1 MDEYKQLKA
10 FLDNLYS
17 ELKRKLKILRQE
29 ELDYSSEKELINIDG
44 KNVLSGG
51 RRKEIFMLYP
61 FIEKKFK
68 KIDLLGHFIYNIK
81 KGKFDEIN
89 PYEFRVTINE
99 LGCNNPQEIIDSFR
113 ELKRNSDKDE
123 NYTDG
128 IDKLTKKLLEIFIM
142 LSNDINE
149 KLLKAFEEKNG
160 IKDYSKEIDSLLF
173 QLDNLKKYNIF
184 DDNGNIIKYFDSIEE
199 IDEFFEWIKNNV
211 DDNLQELV
219 IPLLMKEELLKENI
233 ELSREQEILKN
244 RDKLIEEL
252 QKEYL
257 DISNLDL
264 SNYNDVEKN
273 IINDGL
279 EIYKELREKIKD
291 RNDLLKDQ
299 DSLDI
304 DEKQIFYLLN
314 NRFNWDVILFDIEN
328 NIIPK
333 ISDNKENTINTFKLV
348 ISLYD
353 KEKQELNRRNDLL
366 DDIYEQIE
374 SYEEL
379 VRFGDKYNTN
389 QYFYVIR
396 EQIYEDDDRFPK
408 GISRKQIEMSYFLNN
423 VVKKEIEKLKEIR
436 ERIESNIQNHNLI
449 SEAIDKE
456 LDSLKEIYEV
466 DIDSLSDEFDKIYE
480 NACLVVNNFKEE
492 LKKEFEKSGKY
503 IPSELSGKPKN
514 LVFSIFDID
523 ESKISKYR
531 KTFSRTKQDLSFI
544 DQPSF
549 REPKVKVLY
558 RDEKD
563 KTKYDIPHVDFFRI
577 RQLNSKRSGFIKIYP
592 SKGVRE
598 LLRKKYNLDEDF
610 EVYGIIDSVTK
621 VSKNSDYEPLIDKI
635 NSNIDE
641 IVKIGEL
648 FNNGDNVLEL
658 FQVIDSGIER
668 LDSLVSDDKK
678 EL

>member
-10 FLDNLYS
+10 FLDNLID
-17 ELKRKLKILRQE
+17 ELKSKLKILRQE
-29 ELDYSSEKELINIDG
+29 EMDYSSEKELINLDEI
-44 KNVLSGG
+44 NVLSGG
-51 RRKEIFMLYP
+51 RRKEILIRYP
-61 FIEKKFK
+61 FIEKYFK
-68 KIDLLGHFIYNIK
+68 KIDLLSHFAYNIK
-81 KGKFDEIN
+81 NGNLDKIN
-89 PYEFRVTINE
+89 PFEFRVTINE
-99 LGCNNPQEIIDSFR
+99 LGYNNPQEIIDSFR
-113 ELKRNSDKDE
+113 ELKRNSNKDE

-128 IDKLTKKLLEIFIM
+128 IDKLTKKMFEIFIM
-142 LSNDINE
+142 LTNDIKI
-149 KLLKAFEEKNG
+149 KLLKSFEEKNG
-160 IKDYSKEIDSLLF
+160 TREYDKEIDVILTN
-173 QLDNLKKYNIF
+173 LDNLKKYNIF

-219 IPLLMKEELLKENI
+219 IPLLIKEELLKENI

-348 ISLYD
+348 INLYD

-379 VRFGDKYNTN
+379 VRFGEKYNTN
-389 QYFYVIR
+389 QYFYIIR

-408 GISRKQIEMSYFLNN
+408 GISRKQIEMSYYLSN
-423 VVKKEIEKLKEIR
+423 VIKKEIEKLKVIR

-456 LDSLKEIYEV
+456 LDSLKEIDEV
-466 DIDSLSDEFDKIYE
+466 DIDTLSDEFDKIYE

-523 ESKISKYR
+523 ESKISKYK
-531 KTFSRTKQDLSFI
+531 KTFSRTKQELSFI

-598 LLRKKYNLDEDF
+598 LLRKKYNLDEYF
-610 EVYGIIDSVTK
+610 SV
-621 VSKNSDYEPLIDKI
+621 D
-635 NSNIDE
+635 
-641 IVKIGEL
+641 
-648 FNNGDNVLEL
+648 
-658 FQVIDSGIER
+658 
-668 LDSLVSDDKK
+668 
-678 EL
+678 

>member
-10 FLDNLYS
+10 FLDNLIG
-17 ELKRKLKILRQE
+17 ELKSKLKILRQE
-29 ELDYSSEKELINIDG
+29 EMDYSSEKELINIDG
-44 KNVLSGG
+44 INVLSGG
-51 RRKEIFMLYP
+51 RRKEILIRYP
-61 FIEKKFK
+61 FIEKYFK
-68 KIDLLGHFIYNIK
+68 KIDLLSLFAYNIK
-81 KGKFDEIN
+81 NGNFDEIN

-99 LGCNNPQEIIDSFR
+99 LGYNNPQEIIDSFR

-123 NYTDG
+123 NYSNG
-128 IDKLTKKLLEIFIM
+128 IDKLTKKLFEIFIM
-142 LSNDINE
+142 LTNDIKV
-149 KLLKAFEEKNG
+149 KLLKSFEEKNG

-304 DEKQIFYLLN
+304 DEKQLFYLLN

-449 SEAIDKE
+449 SEAIDKD
-456 LDSLKEIYEV
+456 LGSLKEIDEV